1 MSENNIAEFDKIID
15 KFSEDLKKRI
25 RKLVTRQEKKLVKE
39 LQIANKTSKKP
50 KRQERPDH
58 QDRQDRQ
65 DRKERRK
72 NKTSSSSSESTSTSR
87 SG

>member
-15 KFSEDLKKRI
+15 KFSQDLKNRI

-50 KRQERPDH
+50 KREDREDREDRQER
-58 QDRQDRQ
+58 RG
-65 DRKERRK
+65 RRK
-72 NKTSSSSSESTSTSR
+72 NKTSSSTSESTSSSR
-87 SG
+87 SA

>member
-25 RKLVTRQEKKLVKE
+25 RNLVTRQEKKLVKE
-39 LQIANKTSKKP
+39 IQIANKTSKKP
-50 KRQERPDH
+50 KREDR

-65 DRKERRK
+65 DRRERRK
-72 NKTSSSSSESTSTSR
+72 HKSSSSESTSSSR